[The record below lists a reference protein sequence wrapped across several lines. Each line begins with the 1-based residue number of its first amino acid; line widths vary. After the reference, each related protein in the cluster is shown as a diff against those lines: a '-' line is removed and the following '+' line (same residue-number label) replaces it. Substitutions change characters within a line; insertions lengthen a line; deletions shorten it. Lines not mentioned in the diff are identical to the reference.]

1 MPAKKTPNHLKL
13 LDGNYRPN
21 KHGKINEP
29 LDCTYPAM
37 PTHFKSDLAKI
48 WKATQAILEPH
59 GYIDQVHSVCLEMY
73 CKLLSESRSSEDFTA
88 AKMNQLRQ
96 VSSDLGMSPV
106 SFERMPRQKIEKA
119 PNPFE
124 GF

>member
-1 MPAKKTPNHLKL
+1 MPA
-13 LDGNYRPN
+13 Y
-21 KHGKINEP
+21 
-29 LDCTYPAM
+29 
-37 PTHFKSDLAKI
+37 FKSDLAKI

-59 GYIDQVHSVCLEMY
+59 GYIDKVHSIYLEMY
-73 CKLLSESRSSEDFTA
+73 CKLLNESRTSEDFTA

-106 SFERMPRQKIEKA
+106 SFERMPRPKTEKA